1 MHLLPTLQWSTRV
14 SSTFSRLVMASLA
27 VALIVSSMPAF
38 GQSTYGAI
46 VGTVKDASGALV
58 NAAKVTL
65 VNTGTS
71 FERQT
76 TTDST
81 GAYSFLNLDAGRYKV
96 TVAQPGF
103 ATVSISDLTLQ
114 ARETKRVDASLKVS
128 TTAETVNVEGGAIGV
143 ITTDVSNIEANR
155 TGEELVNLPVA
166 IFSRSTGSTSPIST
180 LTTQPGVQTD
190 GSTLV
195 IQGTTSALTAISLD
209 GVSTM
214 SIEYAGPINELFPS
228 FNSISEMKVS
238 GSNNNAEFSGV
249 ADITTTSKSGTNA
262 FHGGVLWNHE
272 NSALDAGD
280 PFAHSTPKLILNNFG
295 GFVGGP
301 IFRDKT
307 FFFTSYEG
315 LRLPRETPL
324 RTSVPTAAMRSGDLC
339 NYLSTAYGSGK
350 TISNYDGTNIP
361 CGAVPISPVSA
372 NILKYL
378 MPAPNPGTGNNFFD
392 NYSENLSTP
401 ISSNQFDA
409 RIDQNLTSK
418 QSIFGRLSYKK
429 RSVTTAPNP
438 YHPFFWEVGGS
449 PSTGPFSQPE
459 TDMALTLAHNFTI
472 TPSLLNEVRGGF
484 SRFHQQTTLNVNS
497 QDILT
502 KLGLTGIPN
511 PSPYGAVPNI
521 SFAGAAGNFQQTGG
535 ANPSTQISNTIQI
548 SDNLTWIKH
557 SHTFKF
563 GFDWRRLSDHD
574 DNAFGSIR
582 SGQYAFDSGASAV
595 GATIGDPFTSFL
607 LGYPDYELITLINN
621 DKMNGLG
628 HAWGFFAQDDW
639 KVTPSLTL
647 NLGLRYEL
655 HPPMK
660 DTGYNNGALLPNYQG
675 DPTKTALV
683 VPNQQAI
690 GMADAGLIGSVP
702 NTPLLTAAQAGIPS
716 ALRFTDKKDFGP
728 RIGFAW
734 RPFHNDK
741 TVIRGGYGRFIEAPL
756 GFALVAGWATTTS
769 FIPFYG
775 NGYSGPNN
783 TGTPVI
789 SWPSPWPNPID
800 QAQPGGASFLYAFPI
815 HYKDPSVQ
823 QWNLTFERELGFGT
837 GFRFSYIG
845 NHGSNLEV
853 MQDLN
858 QVHANTL
865 GYYNG
870 PWQGR
875 SYQDWQVIESVTN
888 GAKSNYNSLTADL
901 HKRFGNGLQFETSY
915 VFTRDLSTAGGGN
928 PTALAVQPAN
938 FVTDRFNP
946 GLDYGNVIFDR
957 RHRFLTTFLY
967 DLPFGKGKKYLGN
980 ASGVLNSV
988 VSGWETGGVL
998 LFQSGPFLTPVQSTC
1013 DSSGTNLTSGSVAGA
1028 AHADTVAGVSR
1039 YASNVSTRNPQYLN
1053 PAAFSVPGYDQAT
1066 STCSAIGRFGTAGVG
1081 SVVGP
1086 GTKAVSMSMIKSIS
1100 LTERAKLQAGLEV
1113 SNLFNHP
1120 NLALPNMLVTA
1131 NNKVGS
1137 TAFGTINAVQTA
1149 EGAGPRILEFTIR
1162 ITF

>member
-1 MHLLPTLQWSTRV
+1 MHLLSALKRSTM
-14 SSTFSRLVMASLA
+14 FSRLCLSLGLALLLPAS
-27 VALIVSSMPAF
+27 VF

-46 VGTVKDASGALV
+46 IGTVKDATGALV
-58 NAAKVTL
+58 NGAKVTL

-71 FERQT
+71 VERHA
-76 TTDST
+76 TTDSK
-81 GAYSFLNLDAGRYKV
+81 GEYSFLNLDAGQYRV
-96 TVAQPGF
+96 TVTQTGF
-103 ATVSISDLTLQ
+103 ATVSISDLNLE

-128 TTAETVNVEGGAIGV
+128 STAETVNVDGGAIGV
-143 ITTDVSNIEANR
+143 ITTDVSTIEANR
-155 TGEELVNLPVA
+155 TGQELVDLPVA
-166 IFSRSTGSTSPIST
+166 IYSRSNGSTSPIST

-190 GSTLV
+190 GTTLV
-195 IQGTTSALTAISLD
+195 IQGTTSALTAITLD

-214 SIEYAGPINELFPS
+214 SIEYATPIAELFPS

-249 ADITTTSKSGTNA
+249 ADITTTSKAGTNA
-262 FHGGVLWNHE
+262 LHGGVLWNFE
-272 NSALDAGD
+272 NDALDAGD
-280 PFAHSTPKLILNNFG
+280 PFANGKPKLRLNNFG
-295 GFVGGP
+295 AYLGGP
-301 IFRDKT
+301 IIHDKT
-307 FFFTSYEG
+307 FFYTSYEG

-324 RTSVPTAAMRSGDLC
+324 VTSVPSASMRSGDLC
-339 NYLSTAYGSGK
+339 AYLTNTYGAGK
-350 TISNYDGTNIP
+350 QIFNYDGTPIP
-361 CGAVPISPVSA
+361 CNAVPISPVSA
-372 NILKYL
+372 NILQYL
-378 MPAPNPGTGNNFFD
+378 MPSPNPAAGDNIVN
-392 NYSENLSTP
+392 NYSENLATP
-401 ISSNQFDA
+401 ISSNQFDV
-409 RIDQNLTSK
+409 RIDHNLTTK

-429 RSVTTAPNP
+429 RSVVTAPNP
-438 YHPFFWEVGGS
+438 EHPFFWEVGGS

-459 TDMALTLAHNFTI
+459 TDSALTLAHNFTI
-472 TPSLLNEVRGGF
+472 TPSLLNEIRGGF
-484 SRFHQQTTLNVNS
+484 SRFHSQTTLNVNS
-497 QDILT
+497 QNILT
-502 KLGLTGIPN
+502 ELGLSGIPN
-511 PSPYGAVPNI
+511 PSPYGAVPNVD
-521 SFAGAAGNFQQTGG
+521 FGGTDGNFQQTGG

-557 SHTFKF
+557 THTFKF

-574 DNAFGSIR
+574 DDAFGSIR
-582 SGQYAFDSGASAV
+582 SGQYAFDGQSSAV
-595 GATIGDPFTSFL
+595 GTTVGDPFTSFL
-607 LGYPDYELITLINN
+607 LGYPDYELITLISD

-628 HAWGFFAQDDW
+628 YAYGFFAQDDW

-655 HPPMK
+655 HPPMR

-675 DPTKTALV
+675 NPNETALV

-690 GMADAGLIGSVP
+690 SMADPGLIGSVP

-716 ALRFTDKKDFGP
+716 ALRFTDKHDFGP

-769 FIPFYG
+769 YIPFYG

-800 QAQPGGASFLYAFPI
+800 QAQPGGASFLYAFPV

-823 QWNLTFERELGFGT
+823 QWNLTFEREIGFTT
-837 GFRFSYIG
+837 GFRLSYIG

-858 QVHANTL
+858 QVHANTV
-865 GYYNG
+865 GYG
-870 PWQGR
+870 VAGASRP
-875 SYQDWQVIESVTN
+875 YQDWLVIESVTN
-888 GAKSNYNSLTADL
+888 AAHSNYNSLTADL
-901 HKRFGNGLQFETSY
+901 HKRFGNGLQFESSY

-946 GLDYGNVIFDR
+946 GLDYGNVIYDR

-967 DLPFGKGKKYLGN
+967 DLPFGRGKKVLGDAGGALN
-980 ASGVLNSV
+980 AV
-988 VSGWETGGVL
+988 VGGWEAGGVL
-998 LFQSGPFLTPVQSTC
+998 VFQSGPFLTPVQSSC
-1013 DSSGTNLTSGSVAGA
+1013 DSSGTNLISGSEAGA
-1028 AHADTVAGVSR
+1028 AHADFVQGVSP
-1039 YASNVSTRNPQYLN
+1039 YASNFSLSNPQFLN
-1053 PAAFSVPGYDQAT
+1053 PAAFAVPGL
-1066 STCSAIGRFGTAGVG
+1066 SGGVCSAIGRFGNAGVG

-1086 GTKAVSMSMIKSIS
+1086 GTKVVSMSLIKSVP

-1120 NLALPNMLVTA
+1120 NLLTPNMQ
-1131 NNKVGS
+1131 VG
-1137 TAFGTINAVQTA
+1137 TPGFGSINAVQNA
-1149 EGAGPRILEFTIR
+1149 EGAGPRIVELTAR
-1162 ITF
+1162 INF

>member
-1 MHLLPTLQWSTRV
+1 MHLLSTLKWSTRFSSNVLFRLVLSALASALVV
-14 SSTFSRLVMASLA
+14 SSVP
-27 VALIVSSMPAF
+27 VSA
-38 GQSTYGAI
+38 QSTYGAI
-46 VGTVKDASGALV
+46 IGSVKDTSGAV
-58 NAAKVTL
+58 VSGARVTL

-71 FERQT
+71 FQRQAT
-76 TTDST
+76 TNSAGD
-81 GAYSFLNLDAGRYKV
+81 YSFLNLDAGQYKV
-96 TVAQPGF
+96 TVTQTGF
-103 ATVSISDLTLQ
+103 TTVNISDLTLQ
-114 ARETKRVDASLKVS
+114 ARETKRVDASLKVT

-143 ITTDVSNIEANR
+143 VTTDVSNIEANR

-166 IFSRSTGSTSPIST
+166 IFSRSFGSTSPIST
-180 LTTQPGVQTD
+180 LTTQPGVQVD
-190 GSTLV
+190 AGAPGQIGTLV
-195 IQGTTSALTAISLD
+195 INGATQALTAVTLD

-214 SIEYAGPINELFPS
+214 NIEYAGPLNELFPS

-249 ADITTTSKSGTNA
+249 ADITTTSKSGTNL
-262 FHGGVLWNHE
+262 FHGGLFWNHE
-272 NSALDAGD
+272 NSALGADD
-280 PFAHSTPKLILNNFG
+280 PFARSKPKLILNNFG
-295 GFVGGP
+295 AYAGGP
-301 IFRDKT
+301 IIRDKT
-307 FFFTSYEG
+307 FFYGSYEG
-315 LRLPRETPL
+315 LRLPRETPIV
-324 RTSVPTAAMRSGDLC
+324 TSVPSNAMRGGNLC
-339 NYLSTAYGSGK
+339 AYLASAYGSGK
-350 TISNYDGTNIP
+350 TISNYDGTQIP
-361 CGAVPISPVSA
+361 CNAVPISPVSA
-372 NILKYL
+372 NILQYL
-378 MPAPNPGTGNNFFD
+378 MPSPNTGDPNSFSN
-392 NYSENLSTP
+392 NYSENMSTP
-401 ISSNQFDA
+401 ISSNQFDT

-418 QSIFGRLSYKK
+418 QLLFGRITYKK
-429 RSVTTAPNP
+429 RSVITAPNP

-459 TDMALTLAHNFTI
+459 TDSALTLAHNFTI
-472 TPSLLNEVRGGF
+472 TPSLLNELRGGY
-484 SRFHQQTTLNVNS
+484 SRAHLQTTLNVNS

-502 KLGLTGIPN
+502 KLGLNGIPN
-511 PSPYGAVPNI
+511 PSPYGAVPNVA
-521 SFAGAAGNFQQTGG
+521 FGGAVGNFQQTGG

-557 SHTFKF
+557 THTFKF

-582 SGQYAFDSGASAV
+582 SGQYAFDGVSSGV

-660 DTGYNNGALLPNYQG
+660 DTGYNNGALLPNYKG
-675 DPTKTALV
+675 NPTQTALV
-683 VPNQQAI
+683 VPNQQAVA
-690 GMADAGLIGSVP
+690 MADAGLIGSVP

-716 ALRFTDKKDFGP
+716 ALRFTDKNDFGP

-769 FIPFYG
+769 YIPFYG

-837 GFRFSYIG
+837 GFRLSYIG

-858 QVHANTL
+858 QVHANTV
-865 GYYNG
+865 GYG
-870 PWQGR
+870 VAGASRP
-875 SYQDWQVIESVTN
+875 YQDWLVIESVTN
-888 GAKSNYNSLTADL
+888 GAKSNYNSLTADV
-901 HKRFGNGLQFETSY
+901 HKRFGNGLQFESSY

-957 RHRFLTTFLY
+957 KHRFLTTFLY
-967 DLPFGKGKKYLGN
+967 DLPFGRGKRFLGD
-980 ASGVLNSV
+980 ASNVLNGV
-988 VSGWETGGVL
+988 VSGWEAGGVVI
-998 LFQSGPFLTPVQSTC
+998 FQSGPFLTPVQNTC
-1013 DSSGTNLTSGSVAGA
+1013 DSSGTNLISGSEAGA
-1028 AHADTVAGVSR
+1028 AHADVVAGVSP
-1039 YASNVSTRNPQYLN
+1039 YLSHVSAGNPQYLN
-1053 PAAFSVPGYDQAT
+1053 PAAFSIPGWDSAT
-1066 STCSAIGRFGTAGVG
+1066 STCSAIGRFGTASVG

-1086 GTKAVSMSMIKSIS
+1086 GTKAVSMSLIKSIS
-1100 LTERAKLQAGLEV
+1100 LTERAKLQAGIEA

-1120 NLALPNMLVTA
+1120 NLATPNMY
-1131 NNKVGS
+1131 VG
-1137 TAFGTINAVQTA
+1137 TQAFGSINAVQTA
-1149 EGAGPRILEFTIR
+1149 EGAGPRIVEFTAR
-1162 ITF
+1162 ISF